1 MVTVYAINIFIIP
14 ELLTVLM
21 HFLIA
26 SGTVDVK
33 LITLLELKGEI
44 NHPLKNIF
52 QYYIKLFH
60 VSQYF
65 SLWDFFPDRSKK
77 QSLSFCSLS
86 WL

>member
-33 LITLLELKGEI
+33 LITLL
-44 NHPLKNIF
+44 
-52 QYYIKLFH
+52 
-60 VSQYF
+60 V
-65 SLWDFFPDRSKK
+65 
-77 QSLSFCSLS
+77 
-86 WL
+86 